1 MAAHFPCPAT
11 TRQATHA
18 ACGAATPE
26 LSAVQKAA
34 INNIEGMKDGVP
46 RKSLL
51 VLQVFVSSDSMG
63 SEPIIGAGICI
74 ASTDLLFTEHTV
86 EQASLLLAVIFIV
99 ISEMHALLLRTAAV

>member
-34 INNIEGMKDGVP
+34 INNIEGMK
-46 RKSLL
+46 
-51 VLQVFVSSDSMG
+51 
-63 SEPIIGAGICI
+63 PIIGAGICI